1 MVDGAWERDDAPDGA
16 RRERLVPWAR
26 SAPRWPVSA
35 VCAVAVLAVLVLVLL
50 VMNVLGLQLGRGGRY
65 DPQAGGS
72 VAEWFGAIA
81 TLVALPAAVL
91 FGVRQLQSTGEAIQL
106 GQRQLEADQ
115 QERAERRLAELAAL
129 RQALR
134 VSVDVANV
142 ADAAELATGSERAAV
157 ERWRQEYAQRGWVPD
172 ATAATWEQGSV
183 RRSTAELLSAEPS
196 PLVPEPWFVALSC
209 RNMGTATLVVQRW
222 TVLLDGTA
230 TTVEARH
237 ELAPGDTLHR
247 RLGSDVGLPTAYT
260 SRDDAGAVVE
270 RLAVVVDGSDTASRP
285 VRIVHPP
292 VE

>member
-1 MVDGAWERDDAPDGA
+1 MVDGAWQRDDAPEGP
-16 RRERLVPWAR
+16 RRGRLTLWSR
-26 SAPRWPVSA
+26 TEPRWPVSA
-35 VCAVAVLAVLVLVLL
+35 VCAVAVLAVLVLLLL
-50 VMNVLGLQLGRGGRY
+50 VMNVLGLQLGRDGRY

-91 FGVRQLQSTGEAIQL
+91 FGVRQLQSTGEAIRL

-129 RQALR
+129 RQSLR

-142 ADAAELATGSERAAV
+142 ADAGELATGPEQAAV
-157 ERWRQEYAQRGWVPD
+157 GRWRQEYAQRGWVPD
-172 ATAATWEQGSV
+172 ATASTWRQGSV
-183 RRSTAELLSAEPS
+183 RRTTAELLATEPS
-196 PLVPEPWFVALSC
+196 PLVPEPWFVALTC
-209 RNMGTATLVVQRW
+209 RNMGTAPLVVQRW

-230 TTVEARH
+230 TTIEARS
-237 ELAPGDTLHR
+237 ELAPGALLHR
-247 RLGSDVGLPTAYT
+247 RLGDDVGLLPAYAR
-260 SRDDAGAVVE
+260 RDDADDVVE
-270 RLAVVVDGSDTASRP
+270 RLAVVVDGTDTASRP